1 MRQKFPSPLWN
12 NSFFVFF
19 CVFVRRQDI
28 RLLKKRLVWINNENG
43 FKLQTGRLQPENTI
57 EIFYRNTYFK
67 CRRWLSKAFLTPA
80 TFKNAFEGDTAN
92 TPGLCELKEKI
103 LIKRQRAKL
112 KSNYIFGE
120 WLLQHDIRKK
130 RKEID
135 SVV

>member
-1 MRQKFPSPLWN
+1 MTTDLS
-12 NSFFVFF
+12 
-19 CVFVRRQDI
+19 C
-28 RLLKKRLVWINNENG
+28 
-43 FKLQTGRLQPENTI
+43 KLDASSRKILF

-103 LIKRQRAKL
+103 LIKRQRAKP

-120 WLLQHDIRKK
+120 
-130 RKEID
+130 
-135 SVV
+135 